1 MESYIRF
8 IEGAW
13 KDFTDK
19 GYLNPSVR
27 PEIAESWKRCRNYGV
42 DHSSGKGNKIYKVPV
57 EIKLEENAELMA
69 VARPI
74 MQDVYNTVAGSGF
87 AMILADKD
95 GYVLD
100 TFGDKEIMKKVE
112 ELNFVKGMLWTE
124 EAVGTNAIGT
134 ALYLDKP
141 IQTIGAEHYGWHQH
155 SWTCSAAPI
164 HDEDGNI
171 IGCINMSGNYYSAH
185 SHTLG
190 IVTSAAQYIQKQ
202 LALTLSY
209 KLLNVT
215 FDSVSEGM
223 IVLDEF
229 LNIKRVNGRACTILR
244 ISLEEALKIN
254 IKETLIDID
263 LNKILKI
270 PVKTYNNIE
279 CDFYINR
286 NAIKCII
293 NAVPMNVNNKN
304 VGVVITFREAEY
316 VHKLVNKVVGY
327 KANYTF
333 KDFITEDYKMKSI
346 IELAKKAS
354 TSDCSIII
362 EGESGTGKEVIA
374 QSIHNYSNRSMG
386 AFVAVNCASI
396 PRELVESE
404 LFGYEKGAF
413 TGANKEGHPGKFEL
427 AHGGTIFL
435 DEIGELPL
443 DIQTKLLRVLDNH
456 TVTRVGGTSQKQL
469 DVRVIGATN
478 RILKEEIKN
487 KSFREDLFY
496 RLNVINIKTIPL
508 RDRKDDIETLVHNFV
523 DKLNMKNNFV
533 DKTLDKSYIE
543 NLKGYHWPGNVREL
557 RNVVERDYYL
567 SSNLIRAPHAID
579 ENVLIKSQCNEEKIS
594 ITPLQELE
602 NESIRNAINRCQ
614 GNVVMAAK
622 MLNISRATIYRKIKK
637 YALLNNDIN

>member
-1 MESYIRF
+1 MENYIRF
-8 IEGAW
+8 VEGAW
-13 KDFTDK
+13 KDFTHK
-19 GYLNPSVR
+19 GYLSPSVR
-27 PEIAESWKRCRNYGV
+27 REIAESWKRCKDYRV
-42 DHSSGKGNKIYKVPV
+42 DYSSGKGNKIYKVPV
-57 EIKLEENAELMA
+57 EVKLEENAELMA

-74 MQDVYNTVAGSGF
+74 MEDVYNTVAGSGF

-100 TFGDKEIMKKVE
+100 TFGDKEIMEKME

-124 EAVGTNAIGT
+124 EVVGTNAIGT
-134 ALYLDKP
+134 SLYLNQP

-171 IGCINMSGNYYSAH
+171 IGCINMSGNYNSAH

-229 LNIKRVNGRACTILR
+229 LNIKRVNGRACNILK

-254 IKETLIDID
+254 IRETLKDVHLNNIIDA
-263 LNKILKI
+263 KAKS
-270 PVKTYNNIE
+270 YNNIE
-279 CDFYINR
+279 CDFYIN
-286 NAIKCII
+286 NSVIKCII
-293 NAVPMNVNNKN
+293 NAVPMNVSNKN
-304 VGVVITFREAEY
+304 LGVVITFREAEY

-333 KDFITEDYKMKSI
+333 KDFITENHRMKSI
-346 IELAKKAS
+346 IELAKKAAQ
-354 TSDCSIII
+354 SDCSIII

-374 QSIHNYSNRSMG
+374 QSIHNHSNRCKG

-456 TVTRVGGTSQKQL
+456 TITRVGGTSQKQL
-469 DVRVIGATN
+469 DVRIIGATN

-508 RDRKDDIETLVHNFV
+508 RERKEDIEALVHNFV
-523 DKLNMKNNFV
+523 DKLNMKNNPV
-533 DKTLDKSYIE
+533 DKILDKTYIE
-543 NLKGYHWPGNVREL
+543 NLNSYNWPGNVREL

-567 SSNLIRAPHAID
+567 SGNVIGKSQSVD
-579 ENVLIKSQCNEEKIS
+579 ENMTRKSIENKEEIK

-602 NESIRNAINRCQ
+602 EKSIIEAINCCQ

-637 YALLNNDIN
+637 YGIEKHRY